1 MMDLIF
7 LIHWKYH
14 KNQIKILR
22 GYRQPEINALPAN
35 PQQFERGEPNL
46 QHERAMALDIEVP
59 DVDNEAA
66 AREVATYIYGGVGV
80 YPHRDFFHADFGPV
94 RHWVGR
100 PPGRSHAW
108 SASGFIVSH
117 QGHVVT
123 NAQLY
128 LYEPPGVLRDP
139 ALRSLL
145 CLP

>member
-1 MMDLIF
+1 
-7 LIHWKYH
+7 
-14 KNQIKILR
+14 
-22 GYRQPEINALPAN
+22 
-35 PQQFERGEPNL
+35 
-46 QHERAMALDIEVP
+46 
-59 DVDNEAA
+59 
-66 AREVATYIYGGVGV
+66 V